1 MAVPRSL
8 TSTSGQCAGRI
19 AVMELRHLRTIAAVA
34 RHGSLTKAGEE
45 LYLSQWAISQ
55 KIRRLE
61 LELGFDVFRRTSRSV
76 ELTAEGRVILAC
88 AQRVLAEV
96 DGLQDELEE
105 LTGLLRGQLR
115 IGGVYPTGPYDLF
128 GMLADFRAAHPG
140 VAIHMVEDTQDDVL
154 AALRAD
160 EFDCAFT
167 AINPDALGNEF
178 AATLLWEEE
187 IVVALPAGHPLCARR
202 QVTFEE
208 LAAED
213 LIAYRENSAL
223 RRRLERTMAER
234 GLEPRNAF
242 VCTEMGA
249 VRGLASKGLGVAVIP
264 RSVAEQP
271 GPPIELRPIGP
282 ERLTWPVALVWRAE
296 RRHSPAGKAFLKVA
310 LEYAERTERP
320 SLRAA

>member
-1 MAVPRSL
+1 
-8 TSTSGQCAGRI
+8 
-19 AVMELRHLRTIAAVA
+19 MELRHLRTIAAVA
-34 RHGSLTKAGEE
+34 RHGSFTKAAEE
-45 LYLSQWAISQ
+45 LYLAQSAISQ
-55 KIRRLE
+55 QIRRLE
-61 LELGFDVFRRTSRSV
+61 TELGVEVFRRTSRKV
-76 ELTAEGRVILAC
+76 ELTAEGRVILGY

-96 DGLQDELEE
+96 DGLHSELEE
-105 LTGLLRGQLR
+105 LTGLLSGQLR

-140 VAIHMVEDTQDDVL
+140 VAIHMVEDTQDGVL

-160 EFDCAFT
+160 ELDCAFT
-167 AINPDALGNEF
+167 ALNPDALGNEF

-187 IVVALPAGHPLCARR
+187 IVVALPLGHRLGGRDH
-202 QVTFEE
+202 VTFEQ
-208 LAAED
+208 LATED

-242 VCTEMGA
+242 ICTEMGA
-249 VRGLASKGLGVAVIP
+249 VRGLASKGLGVAVLP

-282 ERLTWPVALVWRAE
+282 DRLTWPIALVWRAA
-296 RRHSPAGKAFLKVA
+296 RRQTPAGKAFLKVA
-310 LEYAERTERP
+310 LDHADRGEAAGERP
-320 SLRAA
+320 ALRAA

>member
-1 MAVPRSL
+1 
-8 TSTSGQCAGRI
+8 
-19 AVMELRHLRTIAAVA
+19 MELRHLRTIAAVA
-34 RHGSLTKAGEE
+34 RHGSFTKAAEE
-45 LYLSQWAISQ
+45 LYLAQSAISQ
-55 KIRRLE
+55 QIRRLE
-61 LELGFDVFRRTSRSV
+61 TELGVEVFRRTSRKV
-76 ELTAEGRVILAC
+76 ELTAEGRVILGY

-96 DGLQDELEE
+96 DGLHCELEE

-128 GMLADFRAAHPG
+128 GMLADFRAEHPG
-140 VAIHMVEDTQDDVL
+140 VAIHMVEDTQDGVL

-160 EFDCAFT
+160 ELDCAFT
-167 AINPDALGNEF
+167 ALNPDALGNEF

-187 IVVALPAGHPLCARR
+187 IVVALPRGHALCGRDH
-202 QVTFEE
+202 VTFEQ

-242 VCTEMGA
+242 ICTEMGA
-249 VRGLASKGLGVAVIP
+249 VRGLASKGLGIAVIP

-282 ERLTWPVALVWRAE
+282 DRLTWPIALVWRAS
-296 RRHSPAGKAFLKVA
+296 RRQTAAGKAFLKVA
-310 LEYAERTERP
+310 LSYAGRDGDTAEP
-320 SLRAA
+320 PVLRAA

>member
-1 MAVPRSL
+1 V
-8 TSTSGQCAGRI
+8 T
-19 AVMELRHLRTIAAVA
+19 
-34 RHGSLTKAGEE
+34 
-45 LYLSQWAISQ
+45 
-55 KIRRLE
+55 
-61 LELGFDVFRRTSRSV
+61 LGD
-76 ELTAEGRVILAC
+76 
-88 AQRVLAEV
+88 AQRVPAEV
-96 DGLQDELEE
+96 DGLHFELEE
-105 LTGLLRGQLR
+105 LTGLLPGRLR
-115 IGGVYPTGPYDLF
+115 IGGVYPTGAYDLF

-160 EFDCAFT
+160 ELDCAFT
-167 AINPDALGNEF
+167 ALDPDALGNEY

-187 IVVALPAGHPLCARR
+187 IVVALPVEHPLCARG

-242 VCTEMGA
+242 ICTEMGA

-282 ERLTWPVALVWRAE
+282 ERLTWPVALVWRAA
-296 RRHSPAGKAFLKVA
+296 RRQSPAGKAFLKVA
-310 LEYAERTERP
+310 LAYAERTERP
-320 SLRAA
+320 ALRAA

>member
-1 MAVPRSL
+1 
-8 TSTSGQCAGRI
+8 
-19 AVMELRHLRTIAAVA
+19 MELRHLRTIDAVT
-34 RHGSLTKAGEE
+34 RHRSFTKAAEE
-45 LYLSQWAISQ
+45 LYLAQSAISQ
-55 KIRRLE
+55 QIRRLE
-61 LELGFDVFRRTSRSV
+61 RELGVEVFRRNSRSV
-76 ELTAEGRVILAC
+76 ELTAEGQVILGY

-96 DGLQDELEE
+96 DGLHSELEE
-105 LTGLLRGQLR
+105 LTGLLRGRLR

-140 VAIHMVEDTQDDVL
+140 VAIHMVEDTQDDLL

-160 EFDCAFT
+160 ELDCAFT
-167 AINPDALGNEF
+167 ALDPDALGNEY

-187 IVVALPAGHPLCARR
+187 IVVALPPGHALCARP

-234 GLEPRNAF
+234 RLEPRNAF
-242 VCTEMGA
+242 ICMEMGA
-249 VRGLASKGLGVAVIP
+249 VRGLASKGLGIAVIP

-282 ERLTWPVALVWRAE
+282 DRLTWPIALVWRAS
-296 RRHSPAGKAFLKVA
+296 RRQTAAGKAFLKVA
-310 LEYAERTERP
+310 LSYADRDGDTAEP
-320 SLRAA
+320 PVLRAA

>member
-1 MAVPRSL
+1 MER
-8 TSTSGQCAGRI
+8 
-19 AVMELRHLRTIAAVA
+19 MELRHLRTIAAVA
-34 RHGSLTKAGEE
+34 RHGSFTKAAEE
-45 LYLSQWAISQ
+45 LYLAQSAISQ
-55 KIRRLE
+55 QIRRLE
-61 LELGFDVFRRTSRSV
+61 QELGVEVFRRTSRSV
-76 ELTAEGRVILAC
+76 ELTAEGRVILGY

-96 DGLQDELEE
+96 DGLHSELEE

-128 GMLADFRAAHPG
+128 GMLADFRAEHPG
-140 VAIHMVEDTQDDVL
+140 VAIHMVEDTQEGVL
-154 AALRAD
+154 EALRAD
-160 EFDCAFT
+160 DLDCAFT
-167 AINPDALGNEF
+167 ALNPDALGNEF

-187 IVVALPAGHPLCARR
+187 IVVALPAGHPLCAGA

-242 VCTEMGA
+242 ICTEMNA
-249 VRGLASKGLGVAVIP
+249 VRGLASKGLGIAVIP
-264 RSVAEQP
+264 RSIAEQP

-282 ERLTWPVALVWRAE
+282 ERLTWPIALVWRAS
-296 RRHSPAGKAFLKVA
+296 RRQTPAGKAFLKVA
-310 LEYAERTERP
+310 LEYAERTEMTP
-320 SLRAA
+320 AVLRAA